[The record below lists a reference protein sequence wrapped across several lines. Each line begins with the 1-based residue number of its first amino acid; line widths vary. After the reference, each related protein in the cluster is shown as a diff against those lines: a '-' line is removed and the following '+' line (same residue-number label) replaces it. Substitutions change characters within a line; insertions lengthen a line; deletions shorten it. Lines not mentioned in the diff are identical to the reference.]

1 MQLRMKRYILF
12 IISLLLISVSVYGDI
27 LSDKKISQISRDTKN
42 YISAE
47 VRGPSEEEAYQEA
60 LRQLTDQVTE
70 YYKTL
75 DDKSMPETI
84 YLTNVSSHF
93 ERLITHSSDNRYR
106 VLVYVKKSD
115 LKPLSS
121 DSNALILSKNDND
134 SYRVVTPEPPEPKV
148 ITLTDTIVEVVEKEV
163 PVPRV
168 IPKQVSKIALLT
180 SEQEVND
187 ILVNMRKANEI
198 TGAAAFPIAS
208 YGNFYVVVINRSNNL
223 ETILYFDG
231 NNLTDAITGSAANPN
246 DYRDCKA
253 YWFTIQN

>member
-1 MQLRMKRYILF
+1 MKKYILL

-84 YLTNVSSHF
+84 YLSNVSSHF
-93 ERLITHSSDNRYR
+93 DRLITHSSDNRYR

-121 DSNALILSKNDND
+121 DSNVLILSKNDNE
-134 SYRVVTPEPPEPKV
+134 SYRMVSSDTQESKV
-148 ITLTDTIVEVVEKEV
+148 ITVTDTIVEVVEKEV

-168 IPKQVSKIALLT
+168 IPKQVSKIALCS
-180 SEQEVND
+180 SEKEIND
-187 ILVNMRKANEI
+187 ILVNMRKVNEI
-198 TGAAAFPIAS
+198 SGAAAFPIAS
-208 YGNFYVVVINRSNNL
+208 YGNFYIVVINNSNNL
-223 ETILYFDG
+223 ETVLYFDG
-231 NNLTDAITGSAANPN
+231 NNWTDSLTGSAANPN

-253 YWFTIQN
+253 YWFTIKN